1 MEDFITQIKLTEIGD
16 VTVSTIYMENL
27 HDYMQTLLEAV
38 GKDDSHEAQ
47 RLLELREQG
56 RGKEEMLSRVFNT
69 PLFGP
74 YYETIV
80 TGGENYNGFM
90 KRCISVSEAIS
101 QHEEIVGMVR
111 EGLGGNVPGE
121 TA

>member
-1 MEDFITQIKLTEIGD
+1 MK
-16 VTVSTIYMENL
+16 
-27 HDYMQTLLEAV
+27 TLLEAV
-38 GKDDSHEAQ
+38 GKEDTHEAKK
-47 RLLELREQG
+47 LLELRDQG

-69 PLFGP
+69 PMFGP

-80 TGGENYNGFM
+80 TGGGNYNGFM

-111 EGLGGNVPGE
+111 EGLGGNFPGE